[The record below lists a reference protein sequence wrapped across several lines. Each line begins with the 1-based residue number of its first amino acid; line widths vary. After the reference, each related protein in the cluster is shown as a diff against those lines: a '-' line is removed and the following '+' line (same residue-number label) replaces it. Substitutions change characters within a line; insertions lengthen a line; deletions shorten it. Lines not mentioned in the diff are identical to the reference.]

1 VVDDVA
7 WGALTL
13 SLTVLGAL
21 YTVHAYRRR
30 GLVPAM
36 RGAGLTLLPLAALL
50 TGTLRMFTRMADA
63 VADWATSLVFSPA
76 VWLGV
81 VVAGV
86 AVVLLGAA
94 KVADA
99 RGLGARP
106 GQGVPQEQA
115 GQAEPRHGRGR
126 DLPPSEPV
134 DDDLAEIEA
143 ILRKRGIS

>member
-1 VVDDVA
+1 MVDDVA

-99 RGLGARP
+99 RGLGGRP

-115 GQAEPRHGRGR
+115 GRQAPRRSR
-126 DLPPSEPV
+126 ELPPSEPV